1 MIEERKK
8 ICQKFVS
15 VSKKIGRA
23 TLEVDHLPHT
33 ISIKKADLTE
43 E

>member
-8 ICQKFVS
+8 ICQKVVT
-15 VSKKIGRA
+15 VSKNLTNA
-23 TLEVDHLPHT
+23 TLELDHLPHM